1 MRLSAASNVTT
12 RCQFGRDLAIR
23 QTIGVKLLGQRDGI
37 RPCFG
42 IRLAAAQLT
51 RPFAGFSKL
60 AHQTALFVFGEAAGA
75 TDQWCRLGRR
85 QML

>member
-1 MRLSAASNVTT
+1 MRLSAAGDVTA
-12 RCQFGRDLAIR
+12 RRQLRRGLAVR
-23 QTIGVKLLGQRDGI
+23 QTIGVKLFCKRDGI
-37 RPCFG
+37 GPCFG
-42 IRLAAAQLT
+42 IRLAAAQLS